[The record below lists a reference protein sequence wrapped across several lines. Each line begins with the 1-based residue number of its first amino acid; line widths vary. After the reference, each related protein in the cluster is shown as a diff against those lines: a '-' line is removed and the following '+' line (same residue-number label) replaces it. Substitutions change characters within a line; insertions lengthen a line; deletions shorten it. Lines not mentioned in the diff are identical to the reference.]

1 MIQRKR
7 WKSLL
12 QAVKDYRDH
21 PLVFEDKGLL
31 MEDVY
36 AKYGLSIGS
45 QGYIGHGI
53 ALYDNDDY
61 LEEACQSTFD
71 RIIAF
76 IFLIELTYRYVE
88 TVKQDKPSPFLYPWG
103 GKQSICDVLKE
114 YIMKDSHCDVLLQQ
128 YCFFLLLWCVDHQ
141 SSLSFR
147 MER

>member
-12 QAVKDYRDH
+12 QAIKDYRDD
-21 PLVFEDKGLL
+21 PSGYEDKGLL

-36 AKYGLSIGS
+36 AKYGLSVGS

-71 RIIAF
+71 RIIA
-76 IFLIELTYRYVE
+76 LVLRNLT
-88 TVKQDKPSPFLYPWG
+88 
-103 GKQSICDVLKE
+103 DV
-114 YIMKDSHCDVLLQQ
+114 
-128 YCFFLLLWCVDHQ
+128 
-141 SSLSFR
+141 
-147 MER
+147 